1 MPDQPRRPEPHTTLP
16 PELAALIRATATAAA
31 APTPSTPVV
40 RLVAPPPQD
49 GKE

>member
-1 MPDQPRRPEPHTTLP
+1 MPEKPRRPEPHTTLP

-31 APTPSTPVV
+31 APTRPGAVV
-40 RLVAPPPQD
+40 RLVALPPRE